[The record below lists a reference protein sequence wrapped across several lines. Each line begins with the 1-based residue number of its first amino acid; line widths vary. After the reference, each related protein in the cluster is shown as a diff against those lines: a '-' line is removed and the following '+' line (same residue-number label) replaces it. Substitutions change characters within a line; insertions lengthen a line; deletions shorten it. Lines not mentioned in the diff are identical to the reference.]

1 MNNLTKTTS
10 PTAIIIA
17 LSEGKACMQ
26 SRLLFINCPSEY
38 FLYVPMGTFGICD
51 YLSRKNIPVKILNLS
66 LYDYR
71 EADTVLEDYLKLFQP
86 THIGLIFHWQET
98 AEGVLWVG
106 ESIRSSYRH
115 LKIITGGFTAGYF
128 GKNLLQRCQ
137 FIDYVIK
144 GDSEKPLELLLKD
157 TDPSEIPNLIHR
169 DSTDIRSNPISYFID
184 EDTLSQI
191 AFSELTYLH
200 DYELYIK
207 AIEEKLGFPIFVGR
221 GCEFNCVY
229 CGGSRRSFTL
239 HSERINPVVRTV
251 DSVISDL
258 KRLKDF
264 TKTIYIC
271 YENEKGH
278 IRELFRAM
286 LKERDLIKTFQLN
299 YGAWQLLD
307 EEFLDL
313 YKHLFLL
320 DGNRKPQPLFE
331 LSPEVFDDDSRLKIK
346 PHHVAYSMGDL
357 RENISLIS
365 RHVGSD
371 VKVSIFFSRYH
382 DALKTYAAMR
392 REIAGIFRLQH
403 NLFVKSLIN
412 VRVQYD
418 HLSTDIASHYWEKYV
433 KHSGDFDTLMSAL
446 RRLRAQEIYSF
457 PVNNFFVYVPETL
470 SEKEVFRC
478 ELLIEIFK
486 ILRNNFHEMF
496 HILVDCLGDTMI
508 DLIEE
513 IIAGEYSDRPGSIF
527 TSLDIYELLHFLKF
541 YIAKNESFLSGI
553 PFIEDLTAFCMKKA
567 MCQRRQQPYKSLYQT
582 DRPNINQAFISIN
595 EHDYLDLK
603 TFLDKLS
610 KEGPGNLTTDKTV
623 FVFLSD
629 EILSM
634 SYITY
639 RSTLKKFENQ
649 ISLDDYYVLMRKKGL
664 FTVQYHRD
672 LIAKLFQHDVLY

>member
-1 MNNLTKTTS
+1 
-10 PTAIIIA
+10 
-17 LSEGKACMQ
+17 
-26 SRLLFINCPSEY
+26 
-38 FLYVPMGTFGICD
+38 MGTFGVCD
-51 YLSRKNIPVKILNLS
+51 YLSQKNIPVKILNLS
-66 LYDYR
+66 LYDHR
-71 EADTVLEDYLKLFQP
+71 EADNVLKDYLKLFQP

-98 AEGVLWVG
+98 AEGFLWVG
-106 ESIRSSYRH
+106 ESIKCSYRH

-144 GDSEKPLELLLKD
+144 GDSEKPLELLLED

-169 DSTDIRSNPISYFID
+169 DSMDIRSNPISYFID
-184 EDTLSQI
+184 EETLSQI

-229 CGGSRRSFTL
+229 CGGSRRSFSL

-264 TKTIYIC
+264 TKTIYVC
-271 YENEKGH
+271 YENERGR

-286 LKERDLIKTFQLN
+286 LKERDIIKTFQLN

-307 EEFLDL
+307 DEFLDL

-346 PHHVAYSMGDL
+346 PHHVTYSIGDL

-365 RHVGSD
+365 HHLGSN
-371 VKVSIFFSRYH
+371 VKVSVFFSRYH
-382 DALKTYAAMR
+382 DALKTYAAMK

-403 NLFVKSLIN
+403 DLFVKSLIN

-433 KHSGDFDTLMSAL
+433 EHPGDFDTLMSAL

-496 HILVDCLGDTMI
+496 HILIHCLDDLI
-508 DLIEE
+508 VDLIEE
-513 IIAGEYSDRPGSIF
+513 IVTEEYADRPGNVF
-527 TSLDIYELLHFLKF
+527 VSLDEYELLNFLKL
-541 YIAKNESFLSGI
+541 YIVQKEGFLSKI
-553 PFIEDLTAFCMKKA
+553 PFIEDLTNFIIRKA
-567 MCQRRQQPYKSLYQT
+567 LCQRKPQPYKSSYQT
-582 DRPNINQAFISIN
+582 DQPRLNRAFVSEN
-595 EHDYLDLK
+595 EYDYLDLQS
-603 TFLDKLS
+603 FLVKLK
-610 KEGPGNLTTDKTV
+610 KECPGNLTTDKTV
-623 FVFLSD
+623 FVFLAD

-634 SYITY
+634 SYVTY
-639 RSTLKKFENQ
+639 RSTLKKFENGF
-649 ISLDDYYVLMRKKGL
+649 SLDDYYVLMRKKGL
-664 FTVQYHRD
+664 FTIQYHRD